1 MLCAAD
7 SIGVF
12 QVESRAQIG
21 TLPRL
26 RPRCF
31 YDLVVEVAL
40 IRPGPIQGGSVHPY
54 IRRRNGDEPITYL
67 HPLLKNSLA
76 KTLGIPLFQEQ
87 LMQIAIDVAGFTPAE
102 ADQLR
107 QAIGAKR
114 SERRM
119 AALSARFLRGAAER
133 GVGPEIGEQI
143 WAKLSAFANYGFPES
158 HSVSFAYIV
167 YASAWLKYHY
177 PAAFCAGLLDAQP
190 MGFYSSHSLIQDAK
204 RHGVAVAT
212 PSINRSNWCSA
223 LQWDPNGPG
232 WTRPINSRLHAN
244 PAIPQPT
251 LRLGIGEVRGIGE
264 NLAKEL
270 ASGQPW
276 ESAEDLVRR
285 GGLNRSQMEALATAG
300 ALGDLLDTPI
310 TEAAI
315 AGVSSAAAGVS
326 SQRRR
331 EDLWTAGAAAQ
342 SAEGK
347 GGALRLPGI
356 VTGTRAPKL
365 PGMEDWELAQADLWA
380 TGIAP
385 DGHPT
390 RFVRHRLAA
399 KGVVTTAHLHELPD
413 RSRVSVGGVVTHR
426 QRPATAGGITFMNLE
441 DETGFANVVVSEGCW
456 KRYQQIARSATMV
469 VVRGRL
475 ERSREGVVNLIADR
489 MDSVADLVIGGSAA
503 EGGKSGEPEGERV
516 GSPWPERPA
525 AEGGKSGEPEG
536 ERVGSPWPERPA
548 AEGGKSGQ
556 QQPQQAADRYL
567 SVSPL
572 SATTSLRSR
581 DFR

>member
-1 MLCAAD
+1 
-7 SIGVF
+7 
-12 QVESRAQIG
+12 
-21 TLPRL
+21 
-26 RPRCF
+26 
-31 YDLVVEVAL
+31 
-40 IRPGPIQGGSVHPY
+40 
-54 IRRRNGDEPITYL
+54 
-67 HPLLKNSLA
+67 
-76 KTLGIPLFQEQ
+76 
-87 LMQIAIDVAGFTPAE
+87 
-102 ADQLR
+102 
-107 QAIGAKR
+107 
-114 SERRM
+114 
-119 AALSARFLRGAAER
+119 
-133 GVGPEIGEQI
+133 
-143 WAKLSAFANYGFPES
+143 
-158 HSVSFAYIV
+158 
-167 YASAWLKYHY
+167 
-177 PAAFCAGLLDAQP
+177 
-190 MGFYSSHSLIQDAK
+190 
-204 RHGVAVAT
+204 
-212 PSINRSNWCSA
+212 
-223 LQWDPNGPG
+223 
-232 WTRPINSRLHAN
+232 
-244 PAIPQPT
+244 
-251 LRLGIGEVRGIGE
+251 
-264 NLAKEL
+264 
-270 ASGQPW
+270 
-276 ESAEDLVRR
+276 
-285 GGLNRSQMEALATAG
+285 
-300 ALGDLLDTPI
+300 
-310 TEAAI
+310 
-315 AGVSSAAAGVS
+315 
-326 SQRRR
+326 
-331 EDLWTAGAAAQ
+331 
-342 SAEGK
+342 
-347 GGALRLPGI
+347 
-356 VTGTRAPKL
+356 
-365 PGMEDWELAQADLWA
+365 MEDWELAQADLWA